1 MFFNPL
7 FMQPVS
13 EAGAQAVAK
22 SNKLSNSKY
31 LFSEIIKVFNESD
44 PTQPGTVLPESTNVS
59 ATPDAFAF
67 QATDI
72 SNGGAKIDFSQSKPV
87 EEEANQNIFELIT
100 SMLLTNGAQIEQL
113 QKEAGTVDQSKKD
126 SGNEKEFVVQPE
138 NLLEILNQL
147 LSVNTVTNYSS
158 PAIATTG
165 DVVLGESTKT
175 EDLLSKAM
183 QELKEKGAA
192 TIEVNKDGKIFQF
205 TISKIDA
212 VKLSDNKTVTGETNI
227 KQSIDPLLSTTVP
240 VENSINAGASL
251 QPVTKEFANEV
262 ASVLT
267 ETAGTVKSED
277 MKNNTLLTGAAQTE
291 TLNGKV
297 ESATN
302 EPQTNSSEY
311 KIVVQV
317 SENQTKSEVAT
328 EVTLNAVS
336 KGTEAQQTTLNVVS
350 FKSEVQP
357 LHENELPYSPKFT
370 IEGNKVN
377 VAVEQ
382 SKIDPADINL
392 LNVLAG
398 TKDKLSVVSKPDN
411 TKKVEAFVE
420 GKVLTSEVKQPV
432 ELFKT
437 LSHISQDQNIEEPV
451 QNKNSEKTIT
461 GKPLVAQN
469 EKEVSIKISDNLFQ
483 NKINSESTQ
492 TEPQT
497 ISKSTVRQGELEI
510 QSTDAVQVLNEPLQ
524 AKTKQANGDKKNDQ
538 ESLKTQTQKEAE
550 QTVVKGVLPEN
561 ESRLQ
566 SGDVQDQKTPGSD
579 VNPEKEAKHSET
591 KPLPGSEET
600 KPTQIQNAA
609 SNNHQSEDLKISS
622 TKEKI
627 VSENFRLPETEK
639 TVKGFELTKEISKL
653 FESGTSQKVV
663 LKLLPEALGKVRL
676 TLEVGGEIIHA
687 KAEVENESVKQIL
700 QTNTETL
707 KQALSQN
714 GLQLASFSVSLSG
727 SDDKQ
732 QKANG
737 QKKRTNNFGNKS
749 KTEKLAFPEA
759 TRKLGYNT
767 YEYLA

>member
-22 SNKLSNSKY
+22 SSKLSNSKY
-31 LFSEIIKVFNESD
+31 LFSDIIKVFNESD
-44 PTQPGTVLPESTNVS
+44 PTQPGTVLPESTSVS
-59 ATPDAFAF
+59 ATPDVFAF

-72 SNGGAKIDFSQSKPV
+72 SNGGATLNFDQSKPIA
-87 EEEANQNIFELIT
+87 EDANQNIFELIT
-100 SMLLTNGAQIEQL
+100 SMLLANGSQIEQL
-113 QKEAGTVDQSKKD
+113 PKETGTVDQSKKD
-126 SGNEKEFVVQPE
+126 SGEEKEFVVQPE
-138 NLLEILNQL
+138 NLLGILNQL
-147 LSVNTVTNYSS
+147 LSVNTVTDYSS
-158 PAIATTG
+158 PTIATTG
-165 DVVLGESTKT
+165 NVVLGESTKT

-183 QELKEKGAA
+183 HALEEKGTA
-192 TIEVNKDGKIFQF
+192 TIEVNKDGKTFQF
-205 TISKIDA
+205 TISKTDA
-212 VKLSDNKTVTGETNI
+212 VKQSDNTTIIPETNI
-227 KQSIDPLLSTTVP
+227 KQTIDPLLSTTVP
-240 VENSINAGASL
+240 VENFINADTPLEA
-251 QPVTKEFANEV
+251 VTKEV
-262 ASVLT
+262 ASVVT
-267 ETAGTVKSED
+267 EMAGTIKSED
-277 MKNNTLLTGAAQTE
+277 MKSVTSLTGAAQTE
-291 TLNGKV
+291 TQNGKV
-297 ESATN
+297 AVATN
-302 EPQTNSSEY
+302 ESQTNSSEY

-317 SENQTKSEVAT
+317 SENQAKSNVAT
-328 EVTLNAVS
+328 EAALNAVS
-336 KGTEAQQTTLNVVS
+336 KGTEAQQTTLNLVS
-350 FKSEVQP
+350 VKSEAQP
-357 LHENELPYSPKFT
+357 SHENELPYSPKFT

-377 VAVEQ
+377 VAVGQ

-398 TKDKLSVVSKPDN
+398 TKDKLSIVSKPDN
-411 TKKVEAFVE
+411 NKKVETTVE
-420 GKVLTSEVKQPV
+420 GKALANEVKQPV
-432 ELFKT
+432 ELLKT
-437 LSHISQDQNIEEPV
+437 LSHVPQDQNIEEPV
-451 QNKNSEKTIT
+451 QNKNSGKIIT
-461 GKPLVAQN
+461 GKPLIAQN
-469 EKEVSIKISDNLFQ
+469 EKEVSIKISDSLFQ

-497 ISKSTVRQGELEI
+497 ISKSAVMQGEIEI
-510 QSTDAVQVLNEPLQ
+510 QSIDAVQVLNEPLQ
-524 AKTKQANGDKKNDQ
+524 VKTKQANGDKKNDQ

-550 QTVVKGVLPEN
+550 QTAVKSVLPEN
-561 ESRLQ
+561 KNGSN
-566 SGDVQDQKTPGSD
+566 VQDQKTPGSD
-579 VNPEKEAKHSET
+579 VNSEKEAKHSET

-600 KPTQIQNAA
+600 KPSQIQNAA

-627 VSENFRLPETEK
+627 VPENFRLPETEK
-639 TVKGFELTKEISKL
+639 TVKEFELTKEISKL

-707 KQALSQN
+707 KQTLSQN
-714 GLQLASFSVSLSG
+714 GLQLASFNVSLAG

-737 QKKRTNNFGNKS
+737 QKKRTNNFGSKS
-749 KTEKLAFPEA
+749 KTEKLVLPEA